1 MNLSENP
8 PYETKEGKDIA
19 LHPRL
24 LEGIFF
30 FAEWSGFCEVYI
42 GSWCEILEAKRS
54 ILGVQRILQI
64 FLKIIGCSFFSL
76 KSVIN
81 QGWKSAKYPINS
93 RDFIYDQIILNFP
106 GQIWKQPLSVSPIIL
121 IYVSATVLF
130 IYDWATFTYGNVF
143 VNDTLASFA
152 ALNSRTFACFL
163 LSVLIKVYR
172 LHALGKRSST
182 FL

>member
-1 MNLSENP
+1 MDLSENP
-8 PYETKEGKDIA
+8 SYETKEGKDIA

-130 IYDWATFTYGNVF
+130 IYDWATFAYGNVF